1 MTSKCAFFHLG
12 PGTPLVYSWLQY
24 SWLHHSDRLCALEE
38 ASEQSRNKQLV
49 LRPAWHRYVWH
60 SSPALGPVLLRCSFV
75 SLTVQSPEWWFP
87 VGCFHTSH
95 KKHSFCILWGC
106 WWLGEKTQDEIVF
119 WEGDAQWPESQTRIP
134 GPTRTLPLQDG
145 VSNHV
150 TNTEWAGPVP
160 GTGRYCICLC
170 YDSRQVSALPAQ
182 IIEGLWLGLFLLYY
196 RSLSRASSV

>member
-1 MTSKCAFFHLG
+1 MSGIL
-12 PGTPLVYSWLQY
+12 PQP
-24 SWLHHSDRLCALEE
+24 RALFSY
-38 ASEQSRNKQLV
+38 AAV
-49 LRPAWHRYVWH
+49 
-60 SSPALGPVLLRCSFV
+60 CF
-75 SLTVQSPEWWFP
+75 TVQCPERWFP

-95 KKHSFCILWGC
+95 KEHSFCILWGC
-106 WWLGEKTQDEIVF
+106 RWLGEKTQAEIVF

-170 YDSRQVSALPAQ
+170 CDSRQVPALLAQ
-182 IIEGLWLGLFLLYY
+182 ILEGSWLGLSCCIQKPQESILWDFQLTYWLLLCKL
-196 RSLSRASSV
+196 SLL